1 MTPDAEKA
9 ELERLKR
16 ELHDIK
22 CPHCKNNFWFVYEC
36 GKYPQATV
44 LCSHQIK
51 ADSLRAMCEKM
62 AEALERIR
70 DNPTSDSANI
80 INNRNNWTDW
90 AKRRASEAIA
100 EYRGMK

>member
-62 AEALERIR
+62 AEALEHYEC
-70 DNPTSDSANI
+70 THYDSSGHPCAHDKI
-80 INNRNNWTDW
+80 
-90 AKRRASEAIA
+90 ASLALA